1 MFFAIVG
8 LPNKGKTTLFNAL
21 THANAQ
27 IADYPFTTIDP
38 NKGVAFASAPCP
50 CSQKGAK
57 CNPRNSKCVN
67 GTRFVPVNVI
77 DVAGLV
83 AGAHEG
89 RGRGN
94 QFLTDLSNADALVCI
109 ADASGSTDAEGNKC
123 EPGSHDV
130 AEDVTVLESEIDYW
144 LAAVV
149 KRNAHKARGRAL
161 AEFQQALS
169 GINVGERVLK
179 ECLRETG
186 LQPKPEEWD
195 DGQCLVFAKAVRKHT
210 KPIVVAAN
218 KCDLPSAAQG
228 LERLRQLSYPLFEV
242 SADYELALQKA
253 KEKGFVDYDGKAVVV
268 KAEDPKFA
276 AALHLLKEFVESRGG
291 TGVQRL
297 VDGIVF
303 KVLDCIVAY
312 PVEDERH
319 WTDNKGNV
327 LPDAILLRR
336 GATAVDLA
344 AAIHT
349 DLAKGFLY
357 AVDCRTN
364 MRLAREH
371 ALKDGDVVKIV
382 SNR

>member
-1 MFFAIVG
+1 MLFAFVG

-21 THANAQ
+21 TRANAAV
-27 IADYPFTTIDP
+27 ADYPFTTIDP
-38 NKGVAFASAPCP
+38 NKGVAFASVPCP
-50 CSQKGAK
+50 CVGKGVK
-57 CNPRNSKCVN
+57 CSPRNSKCVN

-94 QFLTDLSNADALVCI
+94 QFLTDLSNADALVCV
-109 ADASGSTDAEGNKC
+109 ADASGSTDSEGNNC
-123 EPGSHDV
+123 EPGTHDP
-130 AEDVTVLESEIDYW
+130 AEDVAVLESEIEYW
-144 LAAVV
+144 LASVV
-149 KRNAHKARGRAL
+149 KRNALKARGRNL

-169 GINVGERVLK
+169 GISVTERVLK
-179 ECLRETG
+179 ECLHDAG

-195 DGQCLVFAKAVRKHT
+195 KAQCLAFAKAVRAKT

-218 KCDLPSAAQG
+218 KCDLPSSRAG
-228 LERLRQLSYPLFEV
+228 VEKLRQLPYPLFEV

-253 KEKGFVDYDGKAVVV
+253 KDKGMVDYDGKSVNF
-268 KAEDPKFA
+268 KNDDPKFA
-276 AALHLLKEFVESRGG
+276 AALRRLKDFADSRGG
-291 TGVQRL
+291 TGVQAL
-297 VDGIVF
+297 VDGVVF
-303 KVLDCIVAY
+303 KVLDCIVVY
-312 PVEDERH
+312 PVEDEKH

-364 MRLAREH
+364 MRLGKEH
-371 ALKDGDVVKIV
+371 ALKDGDVVKVV